1 MKSLSHNL
9 FWFIKEKQEKFREHV
24 RDKYIPY
31 VTEVYKFDF
40 VRISIHVIK
49 IISIFMQTEIYTF
62 THDFIH
68 FNFRDLMP
76 GFAAYQGAVCALL
89 ITINFVD

>member
-1 MKSLSHNL
+1 
-9 FWFIKEKQEKFREHV
+9 
-24 RDKYIPY
+24 
-31 VTEVYKFDF
+31 
-40 VRISIHVIK
+40 
-49 IISIFMQTEIYTF
+49 MQTEIYTF
-62 THDFIH
+62 TYDFIH